1 MFSILRFIL
10 VIGAIFYYS
19 PVRQGGAAVSLD
31 ALVGSAKS
39 GSEAKAIGARDSEA
53 PARLETVWQALPD
66 GAKRMVVDK
75 ILSTAGPVATGSK
88 PVDTLQPG
96 DRQVLSR
103 PGSLATDANKP
114 RS

>member
-31 ALVGSAKS
+31 ALLGPKKS
-39 GSEAKAIGARDSEA
+39 GSEAKAKAA
-53 PARLETVWQALPD
+53 PADETSTRLETVWQALPD
-66 GAKRMVVDK
+66 GAKRAAVDK
-75 ILSTAGPVATGSK
+75 ILSTSGLVAAGSK

-96 DRQVLSR
+96 DRQAASR
-103 PGSLATDANKP
+103 PSSLATDAIKP